1 MFAPFRDRRDAGR
14 RLAARLAELAAATP
28 EAWAQPVVFALPR
41 GGVVVGYEIAR
52 ALGAPLDILVVRKLG
67 APGQPELGV
76 GALVDGDSPE
86 TVLNPEVVRLAG
98 VTREYLDAEVARQLE
113 EIHRR
118 EARYRQGRPRV
129 PVAGRTVIVVD
140 DGIATGGSVRA
151 ALRGLGRARPA
162 RLVLAVPVA
171 PRDTVE
177 ALRAE
182 VDEVVCLETP
192 EPFLAV
198 GYHYGDFAQTTDEE
212 VVALLERSRDEGHA
226 ARA

>member
-14 RLAARLAELAAATP
+14 RLAARLGELAAAGP
-28 EAWAQPVVFALPR
+28 EAWARPVVFALPR
-41 GGVVVGYEIAR
+41 GGVVVGYEVAR
-52 ALGAPLDILVVRKLG
+52 ALGAPLDVLVVRKLG

-86 TVLNPEVVRLAG
+86 AILNPEVVRLAG

-118 EARYRQGRPRV
+118 EARYRQGRPRL
-129 PVAGRTVIVVD
+129 PVAGRTAVVVD

-151 ALRGLGRARPA
+151 ALRGLGRARPV

-212 VVALLERSRDEGHA
+212 VVTLLERARDEGHA
-226 ARA
+226 APA